1 VLDDDYA
8 AQHQELEPGDYAM
21 IQVTDTGT
29 GMSPETLTRVFEPFF
44 TTKEVGKGSG
54 LGLAMVFGFMKQSC
68 GHINVYS
75 ELGVGTTFRLYLP
88 RSTAAVEVAEEK
100 AVPLATGTGETVLAV
115 EDNAGL
121 RKVVVRQLKELGY
134 RVLQAETA
142 AGALAI
148 LENEPAALVLTDV
161 VMPGGMSGIAL
172 AKEVSV
178 RWPQTR
184 IVLTSGFPE
193 GGLGEAED
201 INAFGRLLSKPYRRA
216 DLAAALKAALEA

>member
-1 VLDDDYA
+1 
-8 AQHQELEPGDYAM
+8 M
-21 IQVTDTGT
+21 
-29 GMSPETLTRVFEPFF
+29 
-44 TTKEVGKGSG
+44 
-54 LGLAMVFGFMKQSC
+54 
-68 GHINVYS
+68 
-75 ELGVGTTFRLYLP
+75 
-88 RSTAAVEVAEEK
+88 
-100 AVPLATGTGETVLAV
+100 LAV

-134 RVLQAETA
+134 RVSEADTA

-148 LENEPAALVLTDV
+148 LETEPAALVLTDV

-172 AKEVSV
+172 AKEVSR

-184 IVLTSGFPE
+184 IVLTLGFPE

-216 DLAAALKAALEA
+216 DLAQALKEALEG

>member
-1 VLDDDYA
+1 
-8 AQHQELEPGDYAM
+8 
-21 IQVTDTGT
+21 
-29 GMSPETLTRVFEPFF
+29 
-44 TTKEVGKGSG
+44 
-54 LGLAMVFGFMKQSC
+54 MKQSG

-88 RSTAAVEVAEEK
+88 RATAADAVAEDK
-100 AVPLATGTGETVLAV
+100 APPLATGAGETVLAV

-134 RVLQAETA
+134 RVLEAETA

-148 LENEPAALVLTDV
+148 LETETAALVLTDV

-172 AKEVSV
+172 AKEVSE

-216 DLAAALKAALEA
+216 DLAHALKEALEA